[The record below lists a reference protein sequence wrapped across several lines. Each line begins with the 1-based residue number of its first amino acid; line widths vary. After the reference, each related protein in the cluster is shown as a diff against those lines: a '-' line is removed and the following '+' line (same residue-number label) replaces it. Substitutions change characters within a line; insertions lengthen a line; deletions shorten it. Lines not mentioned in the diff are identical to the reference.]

1 MLFNSIFSS
10 QSINKTQFS
19 TLLKAFICLSPLFAF
34 LDLILRNLF
43 NFVFYRTVRFHF
55 KIKNSVKHTAK
66 TTLNY
71 FNDIIKLNIQLSRVI
86 TMYNI
91 KQHCIVTSSPL

>member
-1 MLFNSIFSS
+1 MELSA
-10 QSINKTQFS
+10 
-19 TLLKAFICLSPLFAF
+19 LLKAFIYLSSLFVF
-34 LDLILRNLF
+34 LDLIIINLF
-43 NFVFYRTVRFHF
+43 DFVFYSFNVKFTN
-55 KIKNSVKHTAK
+55 KTVKHTAK

-71 FNDIIKLNIQLSRVI
+71 FNDIIKLSIQLSRLI